1 MAHVSACAY
10 ERICLY
16 CSIDCISNFKIKPAG
31 QKNNFM
37 EIIIQN
43 IFAFSA
49 LAMALLYLFKTFVWW
64 PKKSTSKSCGTDGG
78 CGCH

>member
-1 MAHVSACAY
+1 
-10 ERICLY
+10 
-16 CSIDCISNFKIKPAG
+16 
-31 QKNNFM
+31 M

-64 PKKSTSKSCGTDGG
+64 PKKSTSKSCGTDGD